1 MSVKSSVTVPD
12 GSFNSARGYRPD
24 EPLACA
30 SVTDK
35 AEHLT
40 LEQKAQL
47 EAELATLEG
56 PKRAEMVEAI
66 KTARGFGDLS
76 ENFEY
81 HAAKNEQGLLE
92 RRITILRD
100 RLQRAVLVDEEAA
113 AASAE
118 IRVGSRVSIELEDGE
133 TMDVEISSVGGVSP
147 DSPVGRALMGRRVG
161 DEVEI
166 DAPRGAWRARI
177 LAIRR

>member
-1 MSVKSSVTVPD
+1 MTQ
-12 GSFNSARGYRPD
+12 A
-24 EPLACA
+24 
-30 SVTDK
+30 
-35 AEHLT
+35 
-40 LEQKAQL
+40 QKAQL
-47 EAELATLEG
+47 EAELAELEG

-100 RLQRAVLVDEEAA
+100 RLHRSVLVDEKAA
-113 AASAE
+113 AASTEVA
-118 IRVGSRVSIELEDGE
+118 VGSRVTIKRDDGE

-147 DSPVGRALMGRRVG
+147 DSPLGRALMGANVG
-161 DEVEI
+161 DQVVV
-166 DAPRGAWRARI
+166 DAPRGAWRAKVVSIGR
-177 LAIRR
+177 